1 MAIIMKPVNFTQLL
15 DEKRDIYFIYKL
27 AQEDLLYTSDINPV
41 NRIIS
46 NSNELMKK
54 ITLDDELKRVII
66 FKETNDILQ

>member
-1 MAIIMKPVNFTQLL
+1 MKPVNFTQLL

-54 ITLDDELKRVII
+54 ITLDDELKRVIL

>member
-1 MAIIMKPVNFTQLL
+1 MKPVNFTQLL